1 MFELLFSVEL
11 IWVSCSY
18 LSNHRMHSKLQSSV
32 FMLRHNK
39 CHLNSFI
46 YSFAFMHIDVETV
59 QADLWGGENTSKYR
73 GFLCFLAWIVVMLSK
88 TEREWE

>member
-1 MFELLFSVEL
+1 
-11 IWVSCSY
+11 
-18 LSNHRMHSKLQSSV
+18 MHSKLQSSV

-59 QADLWGGENTSKYR
+59 QADL
-73 GFLCFLAWIVVMLSK
+73 
-88 TEREWE
+88 